1 MGARLV
7 NFLEWLENW
16 FLRFPKTLIFL
27 MLMLCVVSV
36 YYAVHNLRIDT
47 DTTKILS
54 NKLPF
59 LQDRERFLKAFPQDN
74 EAIWVVIDAPIPER
88 TSEALN
94 YLKNKFSQDA
104 QNIQSIFIPG
114 EGKFFERHGLLYLD
128 LERLHELVNTLAEAQ
143 PFIGTLADDNNLSSL
158 FSIIERAITTTTEDR
173 KLPVDLNPLLEKIS
187 NAIQA
192 VIKDENYQLSWQQL
206 IFGENEALLTTQRY
220 MLLKPK
226 LDFTAVQPSEV
237 ALNSIRAI
245 VETAKTQFPDVRV
258 RLTGEVVLENDE
270 LESIEQSTLIA
281 SSISL
286 LLVCLLLLI
295 GLKSVRLVLITFTL
309 LVIGLALTAGFA
321 TLAVGHLNLISISFT
336 VLYIGISDDF
346 TVQIL
351 LRYRELRQQN
361 LTQAQ
366 ALAKAIRKVGPSI
379 TLCAITTS
387 AGFFAFIPTAY
398 VAVSE
403 LGVIAGG
410 GIVIALIVSL
420 IMLPLLL
427 MLFPLNPAKVQAEQ
441 NIFPQWVYHFPI
453 QHRIAIKWS
462 ALVLT
467 LAGAMLL
474 TQVRF
479 DFNPLNL
486 RDPESESLS
495 TFREL
500 LETKSLSPLTLTTLA
515 NSKQEVLNTVQKLE
529 ALDSVESVV
538 TIFNFLPNNQ
548 EEKLTIMQDLSLI
561 LGLYITS
568 FPPLIEDSLE
578 RNEQALK
585 HFIASMDRS
594 LAANPSKPR
603 AENLHRLLGDLQ
615 RLMEVL
621 GKLPLEERAARLTQ
635 LQWNLLGTLN
645 ESMNRLLMGL
655 QADIVTLSKLPGDVA
670 ERWLNPEGIYR
681 IQVFPKKN
689 LNDQENLKEFIAD
702 VRTVAPHATDLPVI
716 FLESGNAVVSAFQ
729 EALIYA
735 LTTIF
740 LVVLVIHR
748 SLKDTVLIL
757 LPLLI
762 MAIFTGASTV
772 LLDIAFNFA
781 NIIAIPLLLGLGVN
795 SGIYIMHRLHS
806 MPNKE
811 QDVLKTSTAKGVI
824 LANLTTLCSFV
835 SMAFSPHLG
844 LASMGLLLTIGLTLI
859 ILISL
864 LVLPAFACKP
874 AGH

>member
-7 NFLEWLENW
+7 NFLERLENW
-16 FLRFPKTLIFL
+16 LLRFPKTLIFL

-74 EAIWVVIDAPIPER
+74 EAILVVIDAPIPER

-94 YLKNKFSQDA
+94 YLKNKFSQDT

-128 LERLHELVNTLAEAQ
+128 LEKLHELVNTLAEAQ
-143 PFIGTLADDNNLSSL
+143 PFIGTLADDNSLSSL

-192 VIKDENYQLSWQQL
+192 VIKDENYHLSWQQL

-270 LESIEQSTLIA
+270 LESIEQSTLMA

-351 LRYRELRQQN
+351 LRYRELQQQN

-366 ALAKAIRKVGPSI
+366 ALAEAIRKIGPSI

-387 AGFFAFIPTAY
+387 AGFFSFIPTAY
-398 VAVSE
+398 VGVSE

-420 IMLPLLL
+420 IMLPALLI
-427 MLFPLNPAKVQAEQ
+427 LFPLNPAKVQAEQ
-441 NIFPQWVYHFPI
+441 TIFPQWVYHFPI

-467 LAGAMLL
+467 LAGATLL

-500 LETKSLSPLTLTTLA
+500 LETKNSSPLTLTTLA

-538 TIFNFLPNNQ
+538 TIFSFLPNDQ

-578 RNEQALK
+578 RNEQALRN
-585 HFIASMDRS
+585 FLASIDRS

-603 AENLHRLLGDLQ
+603 AENLYRLLGDLQ
-615 RLMEVL
+615 RLMEVVE
-621 GKLPLEERAARLTQ
+621 KLPLEEQAARLTQ

-655 QADIVTLSKLPGDVA
+655 QADIVTLSKLPGDLA

-681 IQVFPKKN
+681 NQIFPKKN

-716 FLESGNAVVSAFQ
+716 YLESGNAVVSAFQ

-740 LVVLVIHR
+740 LAVLVIHR

-762 MAIFTGASTV
+762 MAIFIGASTV

-781 NIIAIPLLLGLGVN
+781 NIIVIPLLLGLGVN

-811 QDVLKTSTAKGVI
+811 QDVLKTSTARGVI
-824 LANLTTLCSFV
+824 LGNLTTLCSFV

-844 LASMGLLLTIGLTLI
+844 LASMGLLLSIGLTLI

-874 AGH
+874 ANH

>member
-16 FLRFPKTLIFL
+16 LLRFPKTLIFL

-74 EAIWVVIDAPIPER
+74 EAILVVIDAPIPER

-94 YLKNKFSQDA
+94 YLKNKFSQDT

-128 LERLHELVNTLAEAQ
+128 LEKLHELVNTLAEAQ
-143 PFIGTLADDNNLSSL
+143 PFIGVLADDNSLSSL
-158 FSIIERAITTTTEDR
+158 FSIIERAITTTTEDQ

-187 NAIQA
+187 NGIQA

-206 IFGENEALLTTQRY
+206 IFGENEALLSTQCY

-237 ALNSIRAI
+237 ALNSIRTI
-245 VETAKTQFPDVRV
+245 VKTAKTQFPDVRV

-321 TLAVGHLNLISISFT
+321 TLAVGHLNLISISFA

-351 LRYRELRQQN
+351 LRYRELQQQN

-366 ALAKAIRKVGPSI
+366 ALAEAIRKVGPSI
-379 TLCAITTS
+379 TLCAITTTT
-387 AGFFAFIPTAY
+387 GFFSFIPTAY
-398 VAVSE
+398 VGVSE

-420 IMLPLLL
+420 IMLPALLI
-427 MLFPLNPAKVQAEQ
+427 LFPLNPAKVQAEQ

-500 LETKSLSPLTLTTLA
+500 LETKNSSPLTLTTLA

-529 ALDSVESVV
+529 TLDSVESVV

-548 EEKLTIMQDLSLI
+548 EEKLIIMQDLSLI

-578 RNEQALK
+578 RNEQSLRN
-585 HFIASMDRS
+585 FLASTDRS

-603 AENLHRLLGDLQ
+603 AENLHRLHGDLQ

-655 QADIVTLSKLPGDVA
+655 QADIVTLNKLPGDLA

-681 IQVFPKKN
+681 IQIFPKKN
-689 LNDQENLKEFIAD
+689 LNDQENLKDFIAD

-716 FLESGNAVVSAFQ
+716 YLESGNAVVSAFQ
-729 EALIYA
+729 DALMYA

-740 LVVLVIHR
+740 LAVLVMHR

-762 MAIFTGASTV
+762 MAILIGASTV

-781 NIIAIPLLLGLGVN
+781 NIIVIPLLLGLGVN

-811 QDVLKTSTAKGVI
+811 QDVLKTSTARGVI
-824 LANLTTLCSFV
+824 LGNLTTLCSFV

-844 LASMGLLLTIGLTLI
+844 LASMGLLLSIGLTLI

-864 LVLPAFACKP
+864 LVLPAFACKS
-874 AGH
+874 ANY

>member
-16 FLRFPKTLIFL
+16 LLRFPKTLIFL

-74 EAIWVVIDAPIPER
+74 EAILVVIDAPIPER

-94 YLKNKFSQDA
+94 YLKNKFSQDT

-128 LERLHELVNTLAEAQ
+128 LEKLHELVNTLAEAQ
-143 PFIGTLADDNNLSSL
+143 PFIGVLADDNSLSSL
-158 FSIIERAITTTTEDR
+158 FSIIERAITTTTEDQ

-187 NAIQA
+187 NGIQA

-206 IFGENEALLTTQRY
+206 IFGENEALLSTQCY

-237 ALNSIRAI
+237 ALNSIRTI
-245 VETAKTQFPDVRV
+245 VKTAKTQFPDVRV

-321 TLAVGHLNLISISFT
+321 TLAVGHLNLISISFA

-351 LRYRELRQQN
+351 LRYRELQQQN

-366 ALAKAIRKVGPSI
+366 ALAEAIRKVGPSI
-379 TLCAITTS
+379 TLCAITTT
-387 AGFFAFIPTAY
+387 AGFFSFIPTAY
-398 VAVSE
+398 VGVSE

-420 IMLPLLL
+420 IMLPALLI
-427 MLFPLNPAKVQAEQ
+427 LFPLNPAKVQAEQ

-500 LETKSLSPLTLTTLA
+500 LETKNSSPLTLTTLA

-568 FPPLIEDSLE
+568 FPPLREDSLE
-578 RNEQALK
+578 RNEQALRN
-585 HFIASMDRS
+585 FLASIDRS
-594 LAANPSKPR
+594 LAANTSKPR
-603 AENLHRLLGDLQ
+603 AENLHRLHGDLQ

-655 QADIVTLSKLPGDVA
+655 QADTVTLSKLPGDLA

-681 IQVFPKKN
+681 IQIFPKKN
-689 LNDQENLKEFIAD
+689 LNDQENLKDFIAD

-716 FLESGNAVVSAFQ
+716 YLESGNAVVSAFQ

-740 LVVLVIHR
+740 LVVLVMHR

-762 MAIFTGASTV
+762 MAILIGASTV

-781 NIIAIPLLLGLGVN
+781 NIIVIPLLLGLGVN

-811 QDVLKTSTAKGVI
+811 QDVLKTSTARGVI
-824 LANLTTLCSFV
+824 LGNLTTLCSFV

-844 LASMGLLLTIGLTLI
+844 LASMGLLLSIGLTLI

-864 LVLPAFACKP
+864 LVLPAFACKS
-874 AGH
+874 ANH